1 MTKNNWLIPS
11 LIIFGALS
19 VILSVIIGFNTEKTN
34 LGTRQI
40 ASIELN
46 LGSVYLLRS
55 GLTHKEILTRK
66 SLLYP
71 LDSIETSIDGDAT
84 LDFDSAYRIR
94 IQENSYVTLDKEG
107 EKIVLVLK
115 RGDVHVENFGKEG
128 TVFIS
133 RDGVRWNATDYEMN
147 YKKMAENSQLPDLVT
162 PVETTAS
169 SANKSMSAEIIQ
181 STLRT
186 HRNSFFKCYTQ
197 LLQKDPS
204 VTAQASITFTIE
216 KTGKIH
222 KASVSNSNIKNPQ
235 FSSCLIESVKRI
247 DFKSFEGEAITTT
260 FPLRFE

>member
-71 LDSIETSIDGDAT
+71 LDSVETSIDGDAT

-115 RGDVHVENFGKEG
+115 RGDIHVENFGKEG

-147 YKKMAENSQLPDLVT
+147 YKKMAENSQLPDLAT
-162 PVETTAS
+162 VETPAIPVG
-169 SANKSMSAEIIQ
+169 KGMSAEIIQ

-235 FSSCLIESVKRI
+235 FSNCLIESIKRI

-260 FPLRFE
+260 FPLKFE